1 MSFPSQGFS
10 SNLYPGFK
18 LHHIGNWQLQWWG
31 MQWSLTHKEIE
42 EVIKEIEAEKNYMSI
57 NYQQIDTFLDGMK
70 KAISHQQNSDN
81 VSFGSKIFTGFLGI
95 MSNFSQTNESSYE
108 YLKRKI
114 QDCDLGNGVIIDLS
128 GKYSNQLEN
137 ALIILNSGKIYSR

>member
-1 MSFPSQGFS
+1 MSFSSQGFS

-18 LHHIGNWQLQWWG
+18 LHHMGNWQLQWWG
-31 MQWSLTHKEIE
+31 IQWSLTHQEIE
-42 EVIKEIEAEKNYMSI
+42 EVIKEIEAEQNYMI
-57 NYQQIDTFLDGMK
+57 TNYQEMNTLLDAMK
-70 KAISHQQNSDN
+70 IAIVHEPNSDK
-81 VSFGSKIFTGFLGI
+81 VSFGSKIFTGFLGLI
-95 MSNFSQTNESSYE
+95 SNFSRTNESSYE

-128 GKYSNQLEN
+128 GHYSNQLGN

>member
-70 KAISHQQNSDN
+70 KTISHQQNSDN
-81 VSFGSKIFTGFLGI
+81 VSFVSKIFTGFLGI